1 MLQYDRKKKDFSSVL
16 LKHGERSVTGIK
28 LYEFQPIDQK
38 KKALFFNVFEF
49 IFKFEK
55 SLLIL

>member
-1 MLQYDRKKKDFSSVL
+1 MTEKKKDFSSVL

-38 KKALFFNVFEF
+38 KKKALFFNVFEF